1 MNEKQNP
8 PAVAPGSALGCP
20 VRQQSCLLDSGDR
33 SLNKGEKK
41 KKNCMLVACFAQDTF
56 IQIKLLV
63 NKYSNS
69 KTLFP
74 MSTHDSTKLLPPI
87 PRTFAMLLPRSKV
100 LYYENLL
107 LFFSC

>member
-41 KKNCMLVACFAQDTF
+41 KKTACW
-56 IQIKLLV
+56 L
-63 NKYSNS
+63 
-69 KTLFP
+69 
-74 MSTHDSTKLLPPI
+74 H
-87 PRTFAMLLPRSKV
+87 V
-100 LYYENLL
+100 LHKIHS
-107 LFFSC
+107 FK